1 MQNVHD
7 YCGNDQCVSFNAMKY
22 FWSFFNL
29 HTVALKQAHVMKQH
43 TSQDLTAY
51 HKRGKLNICLLKLIH
66 IQYMCEVAERFS
78 PYTNMLR
85 TTAVLWAHV
94 MDGCRWK

>member
-29 HTVALKQAHVMKQH
+29 HIVALKQAHVMKQH
-43 TSQDLTAY
+43 NKSIFDC
-51 HKRGKLNICLLKLIH
+51 I
-66 IQYMCEVAERFS
+66 S
-78 PYTNMLR
+78 
-85 TTAVLWAHV
+85 
-94 MDGCRWK
+94 